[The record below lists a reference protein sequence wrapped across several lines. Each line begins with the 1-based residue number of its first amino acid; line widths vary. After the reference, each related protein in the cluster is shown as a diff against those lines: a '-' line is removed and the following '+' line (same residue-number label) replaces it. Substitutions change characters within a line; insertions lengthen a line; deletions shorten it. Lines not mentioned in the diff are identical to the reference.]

1 MLEYRIIR
9 LNLTISD
16 NAVSYSGYFT
26 SHSGFCSL
34 VSAVKDAKSEIF
46 RTLSMLS
53 VSKNRFKSLLKWLKT
68 FKLEDIKNGLYESN

>member
-1 MLEYRIIR
+1 MREYQIFR

-16 NAVSYSGYFT
+16 NAFSNSGYFT

-34 VSAVKDAKSEIF
+34 VSGIKDAKSEIF

-53 VSKNRFKSLLKWLKT
+53 VCKNRFKSLLKWLKT
-68 FKLEDIKNGLYESN
+68 LKLEDIKNGLYERK